1 MLAGIGLALLGTG
14 AIPAIAHADDV
25 PAASVSSGAGE
36 TPVEEPATMWDK
48 TREVSGDTWEATKE
62 GSARA
67 WDKTK
72 EVSGDAWDATKE
84 GSARAWD
91 KTKEVSGDAWDATKE
106 GSAKAWEKT
115 KEVSGDAWDKTRG
128 MVQGEEQAAQESE
141 PAAEAGAH
149 QETPATTGESP

>member
-25 PAASVSSGAGE
+25 PAASVSSGAGG

-106 GSAKAWEKT
+106 
-115 KEVSGDAWDKTRG
+115 VSGDAWDKTRG